1 MVSHHFVGTGVW
13 SEALQ
18 RAQCDSEQLLDNIAA
33 HVRACHLH
41 VVATQAVPFDHDG
54 LTLVWVLA
62 ESHVVLHV
70 WPELRSATLDLHIC
84 NYGASNAANARALRD
99 RLAEA
104 CFATGG
110 HWAELVTGS
119 DTDQT
124 AQPAASG
131 TPFDRAATL
140 RPEDRVIA

>member
-13 SEALQ
+13 SQALQ
-18 RAQCDSEQLLDNIAA
+18 RAQCDSEQLLDDIAA

-110 HWAELVTGS
+110 NWAELVTGS

>member
-1 MVSHHFVGTGVW
+1 M
-13 SEALQ
+13 Q
-18 RAQCDSEQLLDNIAA
+18 RAQCDSEQLLNDIAA

-41 VVATQAVPFDHDG
+41 VVATQAVSFDHDG

-104 CFATGG
+104 CFATGRPLGGVG
-110 HWAELVTGS
+110 HWLGHGS
-119 DTDQT
+119 DR
-124 AQPAASG
+124 PACSVWHA
-131 TPFDRAATL
+131 L
-140 RPEDRVIA
+140 RPGGDPAPRGPRHRVIPSRR